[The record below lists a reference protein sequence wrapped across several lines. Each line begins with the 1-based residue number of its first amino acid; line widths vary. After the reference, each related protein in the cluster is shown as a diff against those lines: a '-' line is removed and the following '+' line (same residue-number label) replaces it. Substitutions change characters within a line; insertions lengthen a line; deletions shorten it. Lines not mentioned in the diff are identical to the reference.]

1 MAYASVIHA
10 TREGLP
16 ARLAAHIDGRTRPK
30 VTAPRK
36 GLPDCQCLDSAGEPI
51 SLEAAGSAY
60 RDAQAHLADL
70 RKRAKASGAPG
81 RKSAAHV
88 LDVVIPLPVALDRVP
103 EMARESTK
111 WLQRVVGPGSRIA
124 VSAVHYDEATPH
136 FQALVVLGDTERRL
150 GWSRIQ
156 RDTEGYLQK
165 KYKARKGRTY
175 YRAIL
180 TSFAKEVGAQFG
192 LERGVPGSARTAPR
206 SDDPA
211 LIEACRQRSEAR
223 ERVAELEKQLR
234 TEESR
239 VAEASA
245 LLDRGRVRYTQL
257 RSAALKMAVSLHS
270 DRVVQPKA
278 LPSVA
283 GFVAQ
288 WLQDAGLK
296 FKGDRLAIPR
306 TSPEVDPDRVWELP
320 DGTNAPVVRP
330 ATAHRE
336 GLSPTRIAMPGAADK
351 ARAAADA
358 AAAVLP
364 PDSDTAHE
372 AVAELAKASLLRDQL
387 VAERGFWRDLAGLA
401 RRQVPER
408 ELAGFDRLLK
418 RKGVEPV
425 KAPDGTI
432 ELRRVPPQSS
442 APRPE
447 PPVPR
452 RESPAVV
459 RVRVPSVGRG
469 GGR

>member
-1 MAYASVIHA
+1 MAYASVIHE

-30 VTAPRK
+30 VTAPRE

-70 RKRAKASGAPG
+70 RKRAKVSGAPG

-88 LDVVIPLPVALDRVP
+88 LDVVIPLPIGLDRVP

-136 FQALVVLGDTERRL
+136 FQALVVLGDTEQRL

-165 KYKARKGRTY
+165 KYKARKGRSY
-175 YRAIL
+175 YKLLL

-223 ERVAELEKQLR
+223 ERAAELEKQLR
-234 TEESR
+234 TEQTR
-239 VAEASA
+239 TAELSGVVDREKNHFRRLRHSA
-245 LLDRGRVRYTQL
+245 LQ
-257 RSAALKMAVSLHS
+257 MAILLHS
-270 DRVVQPKA
+270 DRVVRPNVVS
-278 LPSVA
+278 SVA
-283 GFVAQ
+283 DTVSQ
-288 WLQDAGLK
+288 WLQAAGFS
-296 FKGDRLAIPR
+296 FKGDRLAYSRPR
-306 TSPEVDPDRVWELP
+306 PEVDPDRVQELA

-336 GLSPTRIAMPGAADK
+336 GLSPTRIAMPGSADK

-358 AAAVLP
+358 AAAAPVP
-364 PDSDTAHE
+364 AFETVAE
-372 AVAELAKASLLRDQL
+372 AVAELGKVSRSRDQL
-387 VAERGFWRDLAGLA
+387 AAERRFWQELAGLA

-432 ELRRVPPQSS
+432 GLRRAPVQPP
-442 APRPE
+442 AA
-447 PPVPR
+447 R
-452 RESPAVV
+452 REPPAVV
-459 RVRVPSVGRG
+459 RVRVPSMGRG